1 MQHRPDRRRWD
12 AQPRANKDSRPRNA
26 PATDPLVLA
35 SNLLNSA
42 RTRAALLKAI
52 EERVK
57 ADAEERRRFA
67 AAAGR
72 VYGLS
77 GDQALVQAVRNY
89 LQDLAR
95 PSESER
101 TATRLW
107 LAQTVAT
114 ITGAGRIDGMGAVS
128 PADPRA
134 AAEAL
139 FRPRPPPAALA
150 PEA

>member
-1 MQHRPDRRRWD
+1 MQHRQDRRRWD
-12 AQPRANKDSRPRNA
+12 AQPRAPKDSRPRNA

-35 SNLLNSA
+35 ANLLDGV

-57 ADAEERRRFA
+57 ADAEECRRFA

-77 GDQALVQAVRNY
+77 GDQALLQAVRNY
-89 LQDLAR
+89 LHDLGGPAANDR
-95 PSESER
+95 A
-101 TATRLW
+101 ATRLW
-107 LAQTVAT
+107 LAETVAT
-114 ITGAGRIDGMGAVS
+114 ITGAGRTGGVGAVS

-139 FRPRPPPAALA
+139 FRPRSAPAALA